1 MVDSKW
7 IRLEELKR
15 SIARE
20 RRDRKR
26 DKKVYA
32 VFVDLKT
39 AFNNIGRE
47 KL

>member
-1 MVDSKW
+1 MVDGKW

-20 RRDRKR
+20 RRERKR

-39 AFNNIGRE
+39 AFNNVGRE

>member
-1 MVDSKW
+1 MVDDKW

-20 RRDRKR
+20 RERKR

-32 VFVDLKT
+32 VFVNLKT
-39 AFNNIGRE
+39 AFNNVDRE